1 MRVAILTLPLHS
13 NYGGILQAYAL
24 QTVIERMGNEV
35 DVLNKSRLK
44 HISLWGKPVIYIRR
58 FFEKVI
64 LKKNVVIREE
74 TKHNA
79 RIKREKSI
87 QQNTSKFVEKYIHTR
102 NIATFNGIRN
112 IDYDAFVVGSD
123 QVWRKKYINDTLV
136 APISDAFLGF
146 ARTWNVCRIAY
157 AASFGVD
164 KWEYSEEETAVI
176 SQLLRKFKIVSVREA
191 SGIRLCREYCNVDA
205 KVMLDPTLLLDK
217 EDYNALFP
225 QEKQNR
231 ASELFVYVL
240 DRSKDKDLLIERVAT
255 HHHLAINRVGAD
267 VENRS
272 LPVEERIQPPVEDWL
287 TGIANAKMVITDSF
301 HACLFSIIYH
311 KPFVVIGNPE
321 RGMSRFQSIL
331 SMLHLNDHLLYKVD
345 DYDVNNDY
353 AIDDHCYALLQELQ
367 KVSFDYLQSALAS

>member
-24 QTVIERMGNEV
+24 QTVIERMGNAV

-44 HISLWGKPVIYIRR
+44 HISLWRKPVIYIGR

-87 QQNTSKFVEKYIHTR
+87 QQNTSKFVEKYIHAR

-146 ARTWNVCRIAY
+146 ARKWNVCKIAY

-164 KWEYSEEETAVI
+164 EWEYSKEETAVI

-205 KVMLDPTLLLDK
+205 KVMLDPTLLLTR
-217 EDYNALFP
+217 EDYNTLIPNAN
-225 QEKQNR
+225 QNH
-231 ASELFVYVL
+231 AGELFVYVL
-240 DRSKDKDLLIERVAT
+240 DRSRDKELLVERVAT
-255 HHHLAINRVGAD
+255 HHQLAINRVGAD
-267 VENRS
+267 VENRR
-272 LPVEERIQPPVEDWL
+272 LPVEERIQPPIEDWL
-287 TGIANAKMVITDSF
+287 SGIANAKMVITDSF

-331 SMLHLNDHLLYKVD
+331 SMLHLSNHLLCSVD
-345 DYDVNNDY
+345 DYNENNDY
-353 AIDDHCYALLQELQ
+353 AIDNHCYVLLKELQ
-367 KVSFDYLQSALAS
+367 KVSYEYLQSALAS

>member
-44 HISLWGKPVIYIRR
+44 HISLWRKPVIYICR

-74 TKHNA
+74 SKYNA
-79 RIKREKSI
+79 RIKQEAPI
-87 QQNTSKFVEKYIHTR
+87 QQHTRKFIEKYIHCR
-102 NIATFNGIRN
+102 NVTTFNDIKEV
-112 IDYDAFVVGSD
+112 DYNAFVVGSD
-123 QVWRKKYINDTLV
+123 QVWRKKYINDTLI

-146 ARTWNVCRIAY
+146 ARKWNVCRIAY

-164 KWEYSEEETAVI
+164 EWEYSEEETTMI
-176 SQLLRKFKIVSVREA
+176 SQLLKRFNIVSVREE
-191 SGIRLCREYCNVDA
+191 SGIRICREYCNVDA
-205 KVMLDPTLLLDK
+205 KVMLDPTLLLEK
-217 EDYNALFP
+217 EDYNALIP
-225 QEKQNR
+225 NANQNR
-231 ASELFVYVL
+231 AGELFVYVL
-240 DRSKDKDLLIERVAT
+240 DRSKEKDSLVERVAT
-255 HHHLAINRVGAD
+255 HHQLAINRVGAD
-267 VENRS
+267 VENRR
-272 LPVEERIQPPVEDWL
+272 LPIEERIQPPVEDWL
-287 TGIANAKMVITDSF
+287 SGIANAKMVLTDSF

-331 SMLHLNDHLLYKVD
+331 SMLHLSNHLLYNVD

-353 AIDDHCYALLQELQ
+353 AIDDQCYSLLHELQ
-367 KVSFDYLQSALAS
+367 KLSYDYLQSALAS